1 VEESL
6 ELFEKSSTDP
16 KLFSPLVLAFLGDA
30 VYELIVR
37 SMLVN
42 KANKPVNKLH
52 KESSSFAN
60 AKTQSKFAQI
70 LCEHLS
76 EEELR
81 IYKRGRNTHSHS
93 VAKNASIG
101 DYRQATGFEA
111 LLGYLYLQK
120 RHDRIKELIYIC
132 LKEKGES

>member
-1 VEESL
+1 MEESL

-52 KESSSFAN
+52 KESSQMLRRRQSLHKFCAN
-60 AKTQSKFAQI
+60 I
-70 LCEHLS
+70 
-76 EEELR
+76 
-81 IYKRGRNTHSHS
+81 
-93 VAKNASIG
+93 
-101 DYRQATGFEA
+101 
-111 LLGYLYLQK
+111 
-120 RHDRIKELIYIC
+120 
-132 LKEKGES
+132 

>member
-1 VEESL
+1 MEESL

-60 AKTQSKFAQI
+60 AKTQAKFAQI

-76 EEELR
+76 E
-81 IYKRGRNTHSHS
+81 KRTKYSF
-93 VAKNASIG
+93 AQCCKECK
-101 DYRQATGFEA
+101 YR
-111 LLGYLYLQK
+111 
-120 RHDRIKELIYIC
+120 
-132 LKEKGES
+132 

>member
-1 VEESL
+1 MEEGIN
-6 ELFEKSSTDP
+6 LFERTSTDP

-30 VYELIVR
+30 VYELIIR

-42 KANKPVNKLH
+42 KANKPVNKLN
-52 KESSSFAN
+52 KESSSLAN
-60 AKTQSKFAQI
+60 AKTQARFAQT

-81 IYKRGRNTHSHS
+81 IYKRGRNTTSHG
-93 VAKNASIG
+93 VAKNASIA

-111 LLGYLYLQK
+111 LLGYLYLQNK
-120 RHDRIKELIYIC
+120 PERIRELIDIC
-132 LKEKGES
+132 LKENTD